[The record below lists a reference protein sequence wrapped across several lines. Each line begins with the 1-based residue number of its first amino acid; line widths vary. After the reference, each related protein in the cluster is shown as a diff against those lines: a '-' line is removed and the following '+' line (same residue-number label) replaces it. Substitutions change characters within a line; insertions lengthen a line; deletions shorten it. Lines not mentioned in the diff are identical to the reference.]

1 MWREACSGE
10 TIMVGTEVPKYQ
22 PHNYLNLSPLDRLC
36 YPSFNDQLF
45 MSYMIAMATV
55 PYVESVQ

>member
-22 PHNYLNLSPLDRLC
+22 PHNYLTLSPLVRLY

-45 MSYMIAMATV
+45 ISHI
-55 PYVESVQ
+55 